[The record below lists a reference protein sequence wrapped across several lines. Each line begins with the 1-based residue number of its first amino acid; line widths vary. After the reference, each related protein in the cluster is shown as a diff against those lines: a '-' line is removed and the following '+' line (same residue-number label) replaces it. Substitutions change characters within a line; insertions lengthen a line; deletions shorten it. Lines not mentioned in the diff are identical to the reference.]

1 MSGRYDKIL
10 KESLRGVLHV
20 LVSEVLGIKA
30 KSIRPLKTKLQVTDE
45 READFLLDITLD
57 DGSSYILHIEFQAT
71 NDNHMPYRMLRY
83 RIYISQTY
91 GKPVKQVL
99 FYVGKEPLRMKNYI
113 KDENL
118 AFEYDIID
126 FRSIDCE
133 KFMSSNTPAEVIL
146 GILCNFAPEDDT
158 ILIKK
163 LLNRI
168 METVKE
174 EVGRLKY
181 IRQLEVLAQLRDLQ
195 ENVCKEVRKMALVYD
210 IERDV
215 RYKQGMEKGMEK
227 GIEKGIEKGLFEGK
241 REGLLEGIELGLELR
256 FGLAGLELMNIVRAI
271 NTVDKLEDFKN
282 LIKKTGS
289 MNELKDFL
297 GKSV

>member
-1 MSGRYDKIL
+1 
-10 KESLRGVLHV
+10 
-20 LVSEVLGIKA
+20 
-30 KSIRPLKTKLQVTDE
+30 
-45 READFLLDITLD
+45 
-57 DGSSYILHIEFQAT
+57 
-71 NDNHMPYRMLRY
+71 
-83 RIYISQTY
+83 
-91 GKPVKQVL
+91 
-99 FYVGKEPLRMKNYI
+99 
-113 KDENL
+113 
-118 AFEYDIID
+118 
-126 FRSIDCE
+126 
-133 KFMSSNTPAEVIL
+133 
-146 GILCNFAPEDDT
+146 
-158 ILIKK
+158 
-163 LLNRI
+163 
-168 METVKE
+168 
-174 EVGRLKY
+174 
-181 IRQLEVLAQLRDLQ
+181 
-195 ENVCKEVRKMALVYD
+195 MALVYD

>member
-30 KSIRPLKTKLQVTDE
+30 KSIKPLKTKLQVTDE
-45 READFLLDITLD
+45 READFLLEITLQD
-57 DGSSYILHIEFQAT
+57 SSSYVLHIEFQAT
-71 NDNHMPYRMLRY
+71 NDSNMPYRMLRY
-83 RIYISQTY
+83 RIYINQTY

-99 FYVGKEPLRMKNYI
+99 FYVGREPLRMKSYI

-133 KFMSSNTPAEVIL
+133 KFISSNTPAEVIL

-158 ILIKK
+158 IVIKK

-195 ENVCKEVRKMALVYD
+195 ENVCKEVSKMALVYD

-215 RYKQGMEKGMEK
+215 RYKQGMEKG
-227 GIEKGIEKGLFEGK
+227 IEK
-241 REGLLEGIELGLELR
+241 GLLEGIELGLELKY
-256 FGLAGLELMNIVRAI
+256 GLAGLELMNIVRAI
-271 NTVDKLEDFKN
+271 STVDKLEEFKN
-282 LIKKTGS
+282 LIRKAGS
-289 MNELKDFL
+289 VYELKEFL